1 MLRLPFVGK
10 VSIPNGQSNVA
21 LAMLSKCG
29 WLRNPSLFLQ
39 LIITWVFSFF
49 PRLSAATCF
58 SANCDWFIVI
68 G

>member
-1 MLRLPFVGK
+1 MLRLLFVGK
-10 VSIPNGQSNVA
+10 VSIRNGQSNVA
-21 LAMLSKCG
+21 LLRFSKCD
-29 WLRNPSLFLQ
+29 WLRNPSRFFQ

-58 SANCDWFIVI
+58 SANSDWFIVT